1 MLTSSLCQK
10 GNDIANDEDL
20 CEPGDSHERVGF
32 SSNEADD
39 ASEFHVHASSEERR
53 CDQHHDLT
61 DGIWSRG
68 VVWLLLGRPNS
79 LLMRVLV
86 GCCSPCQTVR
96 RGGGR
101 GAAYCKIPD
110 TLENTTYPEGNEVP
124 SSGSQELVAMECGQE
139 DENDTNDGC
148 ETNVWLILPW
158 VLAVRH
164 LCGCVCVEECL
175 VFVGLLCVLRVW
187 NSKV

>member
-1 MLTSSLCQK
+1 MVPWSSLAFAWQTK
-10 GNDIANDEDL
+10 
-20 CEPGDSHERVGF
+20 F
-32 SSNEADD
+32 SID
-39 ASEFHVHASSEERR
+39 ASVSGML
-53 CDQHHDLT
+53 LT
-61 DGIWSRG
+61 VSDGSA
-68 VVWLLLGRPNS
+68 
-79 LLMRVLV
+79 
-86 GCCSPCQTVR
+86 
-96 RGGGR
+96 GGR

-110 TLENTTYPEGNEVP
+110 ALENTTYPEGNEVP

-139 DENDTNDGC
+139 DENDANDGC